1 MSQVSSLSHELDA
14 PPWQRVD
21 STIMQTARA
30 IRRAYETRLSPL
42 DLNLSQASILGFLAN
57 GPASQTQVASSLGI
71 GRAAAGSIVDT
82 LEKRGLVERQPD
94 PNDRRVWLVAVT
106 KAGAALAKPV
116 QDIDRVLRT
125 ELRAGISRHERQ
137 VLAELLVRL
146 QSNLTTILG
155 DEPG

>member
-30 IRRAYETRLSPL
+30 IRRAYETRLAPL

-57 GPASQTQVASSLGI
+57 GPTSQTQVASSLGI

-116 QDIDRVLRT
+116 QEIDRVLRT
-125 ELRAGISRHERQ
+125 ELRAGISRNERQ
-137 VLAELLVRL
+137 QLAELLVRL

>member
-30 IRRAYETRLSPL
+30 IRRAYETRLAPL

-94 PNDRRVWLVAVT
+94 PTDRRVWLVAVT

>member
-1 MSQVSSLSHELDA
+1 MPHVSSLSHELDA

-30 IRRAYETRLSPL
+30 IRRAYEARLAPL
-42 DLNLSQASILGFLAN
+42 ELNLSQASILGFLAG
-57 GPASQTQVASSLGI
+57 GPASQTQIASSLGI

-82 LEKRGLVERQPD
+82 LEKRGLVERQPV
-94 PNDRRVWLVAVT
+94 PNDRRVWLVAAT
-106 KAGAALAKPV
+106 KSGAGLAKPV
-116 QDIDRVLRT
+116 QEVDRVLRT

-137 VLAELLVRL
+137 LLAELLVRL

>member
-1 MSQVSSLSHELDA
+1 MAYVTALGHELDA

-30 IRRAYETRLSPL
+30 IRRAYETRLAPL
-42 DLNLSQASILGFLAN
+42 DLNLSQASILGFLAG
-57 GPASQTQVASSLGI
+57 GPASQTQLASSLGI
-71 GRAAAGSIVDT
+71 GRAAAGAIVDS

-94 PNDRRVWLVAVT
+94 PGDRRVWLVAVT

-116 QDIDRVLRT
+116 QEIDRALRT
-125 ELRAGISRHERQ
+125 DLRAGISRNERQ
-137 VLAELLVRL
+137 LLAELLVRL
-146 QSNLTTILG
+146 QQNLTTILG